1 MASPLFRPLWSVL
14 SSRPAAPGSASHQ
27 GRAPRWSHGLMLLW
41 VTLGAIAIATQ
52 FPWVQRIEGQAQALL
67 LALRGPVSPPDDI
80 VILAIDQE
88 SLSQGEFYLAEPEKY
103 PYLEPL
109 QAWPWPRSTYA
120 EAINKLTAAGA
131 EVIALDVLL
140 VTPSAYGPEDDQ
152 TLQLALQQQGDRVV
166 LASAFET
173 SGATGGSLIQLIQPI
188 YEPESFQSGLIN
200 IATDVDQ
207 RVRRLPDEELPS
219 LEAASGIEVE
229 MPVFPRAILQVADI
243 AVPSPTGDYIHF
255 YGGANTFPIVPF
267 WHVLDPQNWELHQ
280 QNNTFANKL
289 VLIGPTASSLQDIKR
304 VPTSDAMPG
313 VEVHAHTLATF
324 MESREISEL
333 LPSRP
338 LRGAI
343 TGLLLAAIGLGLGC
357 QIVRPL
363 GRPIGFAI
371 AAIAWGGVAYLL
383 LIYAQS
389 VIPVAVPASVLGF
402 GGISYTAVGALSDRL
417 EQRRIRRTL
426 EHYMAPAV
434 VEEILAQPDD
444 YTKIIVGKEL
454 TAAVLF
460 SDIRGFSRL
469 SYHLPAEAMV
479 ALLNTYLDRM
489 VQAIM
494 GYRGTIDKFIGDAV
508 MAEFGSPTSQ
518 GAKEDALN
526 AIRAGLAM
534 RRALAELRS
543 QLIAD
548 GNPALFHGIG
558 ISYGTVIAGN
568 IGSVQRLEYTVIGD
582 TVNVAS
588 RIESLTKRLGT
599 DFLITAPLYELVSE
613 DIQATEMGEHRLSG
627 REEELVKVYSV
638 IGFDPADAELY
649 EQVHQALRKHLGMP
663 AA

>member
-1 MASPLFRPLWSVL
+1 MAASLPRSLRSVL
-14 SSRPAAPGSASHQ
+14 PSRAAANNTSQQ
-27 GRAPRWSHGLMLLW
+27 GKAPRWSHGLMLLW
-41 VTLGAIAIATQ
+41 VTLGAIAVATQ
-52 FPWVQRIEGQAQALL
+52 LPWVQRIEGQAQAFL
-67 LALRGPVSPPDDI
+67 LALRGPVPPPDDI

-109 QAWPWPRSTYA
+109 QAWPWQRSTYA
-120 EAINKLTAAGA
+120 DVITKLTAAGA
-131 EVIALDVLL
+131 QVIALDILF

-152 TLQLALQQQGDRVV
+152 ALQLALQQQGDRVV

-173 SGATGGSLIQLIQPI
+173 SDATGGSLMQLIQPI
-188 YEPESFQSGLIN
+188 YEPQSFHAGLIN
-200 IATDVDQ
+200 VARDVDQ
-207 RVRRLPDEELPS
+207 LVRRLPDDELKA
-219 LEAASGIEVE
+219 LAATSGIDVE
-229 MPVFPRAILQVADI
+229 IPVFPRAILQVADI
-243 AVPSPTGDYIHF
+243 AASPPTRDYIHF
-255 YGGANTFPIVPF
+255 YGAENTFPMIPF
-267 WHVLDPQNWELHQ
+267 WHVLDPQNWALHQ
-280 QNNTFANKL
+280 QANTFANKL

-304 VPTSDAMPG
+304 VPTSDSMPG

-324 MESREISEL
+324 MEGREVGEL
-333 LPSRP
+333 LPSQP
-338 LRGAI
+338 LRGAVM
-343 TGLLLAAIGLGLGC
+343 GLLLAAIGLGLGC

-371 AAIAWGGVAYLL
+371 AAIAWGGLAYLL
-383 LIYAQS
+383 LVYAQY

-402 GGISYTAVGALSDRL
+402 GGMSYTAAGALSDRL

-494 GYRGTIDKFIGDAV
+494 RYRGTIDKFIGDAV

-518 GAKEDALN
+518 GAREDALN

-543 QLIAD
+543 QLIAQ
-548 GNPALFHGIG
+548 GKPTLFHGIG
-558 ISYGTVIAGN
+558 ISYGNVIAGN

-613 DIQATEMGEHRLSG
+613 DIQAIEMGEHRLSG

-638 IGFDPADAELY
+638 IGFDQADNELY
-649 EQVHQALRKHLGMP
+649 KQVHEALRKHLGMP
-663 AA
+663 A